1 MRIDTDSAHHI
12 HFHHLPTRSAHPLQP
27 WQEGF
32 DLKKSWPKK
41 EEGSPTPPSES
52 SVFSLCREAPILVM
66 EALSHR
72 VSAGFRK
79 RQHFHHQLLR
89 I

>member
-12 HFHHLPTRSAHPLQP
+12 HFTICLPDQP
-27 WQEGF
+27 ILSSPGRKDF

-79 RQHFHHQLLR
+79 RQYFHHQLLR